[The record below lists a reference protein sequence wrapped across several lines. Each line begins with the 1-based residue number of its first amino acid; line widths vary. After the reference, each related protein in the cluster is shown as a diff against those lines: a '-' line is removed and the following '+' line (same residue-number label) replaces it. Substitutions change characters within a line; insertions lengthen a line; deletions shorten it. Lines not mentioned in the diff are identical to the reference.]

1 MQRIKYLVTFG
12 LLLLIA
18 LWFVGSRAAS
28 VPVYADSAISADG
41 ALSLT
46 TAWAQSAGTTLT
58 SDQRQ
63 QLAKR
68 TVQIVMLQDTEDG
81 YFIIGAGSGT
91 LISPTGLI
99 LTNAHVASPKT
110 VGVPEDEPDAL
121 GIALLTNEDEP
132 PVPSFFASVV
142 AVDGYLDL
150 AVLQIDQNLD
160 GSAIRPTDLALPYVA
175 MGNSDDLHLGDN
187 VYIFGFPGIGGDTI
201 TFTRGTIAGFSSQ
214 DPIGNRAWIKTDA
227 TIAGGNSGGLA
238 VSDAGS
244 IVGVPTRASSG
255 ANGQITDCRVVQD
268 TNGDGSLDDR
278 DNCIPIGGF
287 INALRPVNLAK
298 ALIRAVEAGSGYGSP
313 YPTLG
318 GVTTTSGQ
326 QQFQFEGWSESA
338 DNQGCA
344 VNVVSTF
351 PSGTTR
357 VTAVFSY
364 AGLTEGETLGYA
376 WLIDGES
383 VAEGTFEW
391 DGDASG
397 SCYPFWLEN
406 GGKSL
411 PDGEYVLLLGAG
423 EELRVVAQAETQ
435 VGGVVSADT
444 IQMSGTI
451 TDAETG
457 KAIAG
462 ALVIVLQPGVDVGTW
477 LDAPDLDTIYTFA
490 ETDARGGYF
499 LPELLAR
506 DVRYEAV
513 VLADGYL
520 DETGYLEFS
529 TDDPDSMT
537 INVALSR

>member
-1 MQRIKYLVTFG
+1 MQRLKHVAILLF
-12 LLLLIA
+12 LLLLA
-18 LWFVGSRAAS
+18 VWFVGSRAGS
-28 VPVYADSAISADG
+28 VPVYADDEISADG
-41 ALSLT
+41 ALSLS
-46 TAWAQSAGTTLT
+46 TAWAQTAGTTL
-58 SDQRQ
+58 SSEQRQ
-63 QLAKR
+63 QLALR
-68 TVQIVMLQDTEDG
+68 TVQILMLQDTENG
-81 YFIIGAGSGT
+81 YFIVGGGSGT

-110 VGVPEDEPDAL
+110 VGLPEDEPDAL
-121 GIALLTNEDEP
+121 GIALLSNEDEP
-132 PVPSFFASVV
+132 PVPAFFASVV

-160 GSAIRPTDLALPYVA
+160 GSAIRPKDLDLPYVTV
-175 MGNSDDLHLGDN
+175 GNSDNLHLGDN

-214 DPIGNRAWIKTDA
+214 EPIGNRAWIKTDA

-238 VSDAGS
+238 VSDAGA
-244 IVGVPTRASSG
+244 IVGVPTQASSG
-255 ANGQITDCRVVQD
+255 SNGQIADCRIVQD
-268 TNGDGSLDDR
+268 TNGDGKLDNN

-298 ALIRAVEAGSGYGSP
+298 ALIRAVESGNGYGSP
-313 YPTLG
+313 YPTYG
-318 GVTTTSGQ
+318 GVAASSGQ
-326 QQFQFEGWSESA
+326 QQFAFEGWSESA
-338 DNQGCA
+338 DKQGCA
-344 VNVVSTF
+344 VNTVSTF
-351 PSGTTR
+351 PAGTTR

-364 AGLTEGETLGYA
+364 DGMTDGETLGYA
-376 WLIDGES
+376 WMIDDNT

-391 DGDASG
+391 DGGAAG

-406 GGKSL
+406 GGDPL
-411 PDGEYVLLLGAG
+411 PDGEYVFLLGAG

-435 VGGVVSADT
+435 IGGTASAET
-444 IQMSGTI
+444 IQMSGTV

-462 ALVIVLQPGVDVGTW
+462 AVVVLLQPGVAVSNW
-477 LDAPDLDTIYTFA
+477 LDAPDLDTVYTFA

-499 LPELLAR
+499 LPDLLAR

-520 DETGYLEFS
+520 DETGFLEFS
-529 TDDPDSMT
+529 ADDSDNMT